1 VTSTSGARRV
11 QRPTNSR
18 EEDRFVVKIRG
29 VRGGYPAP
37 GPDTY
42 KVGGNTPCVEVRV
55 AGHLIILDAG
65 TGIIGLGEEL
75 MDQYFGRHHKGPEV
89 GQPIM
94 ATILLSHTHHDHIHG
109 FPFFKPAYLGTSVLH
124 VFGPKMLQQDLEEQ
138 LSSAMVAP
146 FFPIEL
152 DDMESLRYVQ
162 SVGQGDVIVLNERSK
177 TPRVLNRHRDQMV
190 EHPQQ
195 VQVKIMKSFAH
206 PKSGVFVYRI
216 EWRGRSLVYATDTE
230 SYQGMDTRLTM
241 FARGTD
247 LLIHDA
253 QYTHEEYVR
262 APSPKQGFGHSTVE
276 MAARIAREADAKRL
290 LLFHHDPLHTDAM
303 MKQIERRA
311 RKLFPHAE
319 VAREGATYELSS
331 HSSARMPI

>member
-1 VTSTSGARRV
+1 MDAEATGSFLVR
-11 QRPTNSR
+11 
-18 EEDRFVVKIRG
+18 IRG

-37 GPDTY
+37 GRHTY

-55 AGHLIILDAG
+55 NGHLIILDAG

-75 MDQYFGRHHKGPEV
+75 MDRYFGRHRKGPEV
-89 GQPIM
+89 GQPIV

-138 LSSAMVAP
+138 LSTAMVAP

-162 SVGQGDVIVLNERSK
+162 SVRPGDVILFNGTTNPPK
-177 TPRVLNRHRDQMV
+177 VLNRHRDTV
-190 EHPQQ
+190 SEHPEQ

-216 EWRGRSLVYATDTE
+216 EWNGKSVVYATDTE
-230 SYQGMDTRLTM
+230 SYHGMDTRMAL
-241 FARGTD
+241 FSAGAD

-253 QYTHEEYVR
+253 QYTHEEYVG
-262 APSPKQGFGHSTVE
+262 APAPKQGFGHSTPE
-276 MAARIAREADAKRL
+276 LAAAIARQAGVKKL
-290 LLFHHDPLHTDAM
+290 LLFHHDPQHSDDM
-303 MKQIERRA
+303 MLKIEREA
-311 RKLFPHAE
+311 RKKFRNTV
-319 VAREGATYELSS
+319 VAREGDVYEL
-331 HSSARMPI
+331 